1 MHKSITQEQSTQEK
15 LRPAERLFHE
25 ANLRLQ
31 NAIKTKGMGE
41 ITVVQRRLD
50 VAYPNMEAFTKKK
63 EVVDDTQRRKVT
75 DKIVASVLT
84 KNK

>member
-1 MHKSITQEQSTQEK
+1 MHKSITKEQATQEK
-15 LRPAERLFHE
+15 LRTVERLFHE

-31 NAIKTKGMGE
+31 DAIKTNGMGE

-50 VAYPNMEAFTKKK
+50 VAYPNMEAFTNKK
-63 EVVDDTQRRKVT
+63 EVVDTQRRKVT
-75 DKIVASVLT
+75 DKIVPSVFT